1 MAPDTYSATMT
12 ESHSHAAPR
21 ADAAASPSTAGAAGG
36 QAAIVTAWNAIGV
49 VAGALALLGAITAF
63 GLPSATARGLPD
75 APTPVPGSLLDRGNG
90 SLPTPAP
97 SPRSTPPGT
106 GTAKPARRMHVSSGS
121 GFYVASDGYLV
132 TNQHVVDG
140 CTRLAR
146 GDGTPLELV
155 AVDEKNDLALL
166 KGPPVSDAARLRVA
180 PDAMQGEPVLT
191 YGYPLQGVLSSS
203 GQLGAGMVSALAGLR
218 DRPGHLQIDVP
229 VQPGNSGGPLLDR
242 RGLVVGVVVAKLN
255 ALRVAQMTGDI
266 PQNINFA
273 VKLAPLKALL
283 DGNGVRY
290 VGGSAHDAPLQNEEI
305 ALRARSFTTPV
316 FCGR

>member
-1 MAPDTYSATMT
+1 MKETIVIALSLAV
-12 ESHSHAAPR
+12 
-21 ADAAASPSTAGAAGG
+21 AAATAPYAAA
-36 QAAIVTAWNAIGV
+36 Q
-49 VAGALALLGAITAF
+49 
-63 GLPSATARGLPD
+63 GLPE
-75 APTPVPGSLLDRGNG
+75 APTPVPGSLLDRGG
-90 SLPTPAP
+90 RSLPAP
-97 SPRSTPPGT
+97 IPTPRSAQADSRADRPT
-106 GTAKPARRMHVSSGS
+106 KRMHVSSGS
-121 GFYVASDGYLV
+121 GFYVSNDGYLV
-132 TNQHVVDG
+132 TNNHVVEG

-155 AVDEKNDLALL
+155 AADEKNDLALL
-166 KGPPVSDAARLRVA
+166 KGPPVVDSASLRVA

-218 DRPGHLQIDVP
+218 DHPGHLQIDVP

-283 DGNGVRY
+283 DANNVRY
-290 VGGSAHDAPLQNEEI
+290 AGGSAHTATLENEQI